1 MGMYKQMKQSFESEY
16 KQRSDIYKERVVR
29 WNAEPSVSRIE
40 KPTNIARARELGYKA
55 KPGVV
60 VVRVK
65 IVKGKRKKDNWGG
78 GRKPSKSGRF
88 FSMQKSLQ
96 SIAEERASRKFANT
110 EVLNSYFIGGTGQS
124 KFFEVIL
131 LDRANPSILND
142 RSYSTIVGQRGRA
155 FRALTASG
163 RTHRGVSKNKG
174 VAQRG

>member
-1 MGMYKQMKQSFESEY
+1 MGMYGQMKKSFISEY
-16 KQRSDIYKERVVR
+16 KQRTDLYKGRTVV
-29 WNAEPSVSRIE
+29 WNAEPSVNRID
-40 KPTNIARARELGYKA
+40 KPTNIARARELGYKD

-65 IVKGKRKKDNWGG
+65 IVKGKRKRDNWGG

-96 SIAEERASRKFANT
+96 SIAEERASRKFMNT
-110 EVLNSYFIGGTGQS
+110 EVLNSYFIGGTGSS

-131 LDRANPSILND
+131 LDRANPSITND
-142 RSYSTIVGQRGRA
+142 RVYGTIVNQKGRA

-163 RTHRGVSKNKG
+163 RTHRGISKTKG
-174 VAQRG
+174 VAQRI

>member
-1 MGMYKQMKQSFESEY
+1 MGMYGQMKQSFQSEY
-16 KQRSDIYKERVVR
+16 KQRSDIYKERTVQ
-29 WNAEPSVSRIE
+29 WNSEPSVNRIE

-65 IVKGKRKKDNWGG
+65 IVKGKRKRDNWGG

-96 SIAEERASRKFANT
+96 SIAEERAARKFANT
-110 EVLNSYFIGGTGQS
+110 EVLNSYFAGGTGQS

-131 LDRANPSILND
+131 LDRSNPSITKD
-142 RSYSTIVGQRGRA
+142 KVYSTIIGQRGRA

-163 RTHRGVSKNKG
+163 KTHRGL
-174 VAQRG
+174 ATR